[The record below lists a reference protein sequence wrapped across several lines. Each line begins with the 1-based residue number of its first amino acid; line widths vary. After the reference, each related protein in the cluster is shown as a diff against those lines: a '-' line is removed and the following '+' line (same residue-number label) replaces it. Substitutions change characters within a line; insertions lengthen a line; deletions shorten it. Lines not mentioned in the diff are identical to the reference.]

1 MLFVSRTGKFITMFD
16 LTSHNIVQPSSALIS
31 SFISL
36 QVQSNINNQQTFT
49 VGFEFMNSTLDSC
62 VFECFGEVALLVAS
76 ILVVPSCSAPQFCYE
91 RIVRTTLN

>member
-36 QVQSNINNQQTFT
+36 QVQSNINSQQTFT
-49 VGFEFMNSTLDSC
+49 SGIKFMNSTLNLC
-62 VFECFGEVALLVAS
+62 VFGGSGGVAFLVAS
-76 ILVVPSCSAPQFCYE
+76 ILVVMFCSALQFCYE
-91 RIVRTTLN
+91 RMDLR